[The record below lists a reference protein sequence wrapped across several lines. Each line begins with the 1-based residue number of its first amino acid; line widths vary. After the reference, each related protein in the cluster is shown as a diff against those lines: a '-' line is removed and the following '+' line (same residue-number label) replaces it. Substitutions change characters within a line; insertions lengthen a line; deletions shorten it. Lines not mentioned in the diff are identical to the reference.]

1 MTTTLLQPGQIEAA
15 AGSIPELR
23 LPPADLFLMRAR
35 RLEQLAEGHAMADYL
50 RFVARLARAQQERLD
65 AGPLPVLPSAERLA
79 QCREYRMPPLAPAG
93 LARPPGWHDTARH
106 LARTVQPLLTAAGQ
120 AALQRVVE
128 GQDALLDEQAARLL
142 DNDTQHL
149 DAAVAPVIGAA
160 LQVHWTLLARQLD
173 PAQVSRP
180 EHPNLCPV
188 CGSHPV
194 SSVVRIGGA
203 ENGLRFLHCVLC
215 SSEWHVVRAKCS
227 NCDNTRGIAYYHL
240 EGGNRVVDAEN
251 CPECQTYLKI
261 VHQDKDPLADPVADD
276 LASLTLDL
284 LMDEGADTIRS
295 GINWYLIQGHP

>member
-50 RFVARLARAQQERLD
+50 RFVARLARAQQELLD
-65 AGPLPVLPSAERLA
+65 AGPAGDLPSAERLA
-79 QCREYRMPPLAPAG
+79 QCREYDMPPLAPAG
-93 LARPPGWHDTARH
+93 LARPSGWHDTARQ
-106 LARTVQPLLTAAGQ
+106 LARTVRPLLTAVGQ
-120 AALQRVVE
+120 SALAQVVE
-128 GQDALLDEQAARLL
+128 GDDAWLDEQATRLL
-142 DNDTQHL
+142 DIDTQHL
-149 DAAVAPVIGAA
+149 NAAVTPIIGAA
-160 LQVHWTLLARQLD
+160 LQVHWTHLARQLD
-173 PAQVSRP
+173 PAQVARP

-203 ENGLRFLHCVLC
+203 ENGLRYLHCTLC
-215 SSEWHVVRAKCS
+215 ASEWHVVRAKCS

-240 EGGNRVVDAEN
+240 EGGNGVVQAES
-251 CPECQTYLKI
+251 CPECQTYLKVI
-261 VHQDKDPLADPVADD
+261 RQEKDPQADPVADD

-284 LMDEGADTIRS
+284 LMDEADVARS
-295 GINWYLIQGHP
+295 GINWYLTQGSP

>member
-65 AGPLPVLPSAERLA
+65 AGPMAVLPSAERLA

-93 LARPPGWHDTARH
+93 LARPSGWHDTARY

-149 DAAVAPVIGAA
+149 DARCPGSALPCRSLTIRPPVRSCPGVTSSIPNPAPGVRLASGQPAVRIAA
-160 LQVHWTLLARQLD
+160 LKTACATCTACAVRMARGAPSAATATTPAALPTITWRAAIGSWTPKTVRSAR
-173 PAQVSRP
+173 P
-180 EHPNLCPV
+180 
-188 CGSHPV
+188 
-194 SSVVRIGGA
+194 I
-203 ENGLRFLHCVLC
+203 
-215 SSEWHVVRAKCS
+215 
-227 NCDNTRGIAYYHL
+227 
-240 EGGNRVVDAEN
+240 
-251 CPECQTYLKI
+251 
-261 VHQDKDPLADPVADD
+261 
-276 LASLTLDL
+276 
-284 LMDEGADTIRS
+284 
-295 GINWYLIQGHP
+295 